1 MAKKDKKK
9 DAAKRQD
16 VLMKVD
22 FTTKNY
28 ILFGAGI
35 ITIIV
40 GFISLSRGSITLAPI
55 LLIIGYL
62 VLVPLAILLK

>member
-1 MAKKDKKK
+1 VAKKDKKK